1 MSTWTELSPP
11 ERPVLR
17 EMFSTCPGMHGGVA
31 AVLDGGMGSAMADD
45 AQNPS
50 TGFLHAGDFRLFAGE
65 PVRDLVEGLLEKI
78 VVVPDPQWDELIRQI
93 AGADVETFQR
103 VAFDAGHWDIE
114 ELRDLSGR
122 LPDGFFLR
130 RVEAADMPGFAELDQ
145 SLVDNFA
152 DYSAFQNE
160 GVGFAIVHK
169 EKIVAGCSSYLI
181 GGGKLEI
188 EIHTHSDYRRRGL
201 AAGAA
206 AALISYCLEHDIE
219 PCWDAANEESA
230 ALAEKL
236 GFLNPRPYTA
246 YWLPS

>member
-1 MSTWTELSPP
+1 
-11 ERPVLR
+11 
-17 EMFSTCPGMHGGVA
+17 MFATCPGLHGGVA

-45 AQNPS
+45 AQNPR
-50 TGFLHAGDFRLFAGE
+50 TGFVHAGDFRLFAGE

-78 VVVPDPQWDELIRQI
+78 VVVPDPQWEELIRQI
-93 AGADVETFQR
+93 CGADVGTFQR
-103 VAFDAGHWDIE
+103 VDFDAGSWDIE
-114 ELRDLSGR
+114 KLRDLSCR
-122 LPDGFFLR
+122 LPDGFSLR
-130 RVEAADMPGFAELDQ
+130 RVEAADMPDFAALDQ

-152 DYSAFQNE
+152 DYSAFLND
-160 GVGFAIVHK
+160 GVGFAVIHE
-169 EKIVAGCSSYLI
+169 EKVVAGCSSYLI

-188 EIHTHSDYRRRGL
+188 EIETHGDFRRRGL
-201 AAGAA
+201 ATAVA
-206 AALISYCLEHDIE
+206 AALISHCLERGIE